1 MYYQE
6 SMIDY
11 ALLVLCVHMHSSAH
25 VHVHVMCACACVC
38 VCVHVHVCMC
48 VCVCVCVCVGSWLAT
63 KVFICNLLAMGR
75 GWVMASDE
83 QRSTTNMSV
92 A

>member
-11 ALLVLCVHMHSSAH
+11 ALLVLCVHMYSSAH
-25 VHVHVMCACACVC
+25 VHVHVMCACARVCVC
-38 VCVHVHVCMC
+38 VCVCTC